1 MKELDN
7 KGNNNNKTFEDI
19 KHINENGIE
28 YWNARELMKVL
39 SYKDWRY
46 FDAVIEK
53 AKIACQNS
61 EINDN
66 DHFVVSNKMVEIG
79 SGAKRE
85 QKDYKLT
92 RYACYLIAQNANP
105 RLKIVALAQTYFAI
119 QTRKQ
124 EISENEY
131 SSLTEDEK
139 RFYQRNLTKK
149 GNYSLNQTAKKA
161 GVKNFDKF
169 HNAGYKGLY
178 NGETADDIAKRKG
191 LRYREDI
198 LDNMGSEELAANLFR
213 ITQTESR
220 LKRDKVDTEK
230 KACDTHNKIGKIVRR
245 AIKEAGGTMPENLP
259 TPKKSLK
266 QLEKENEKSI
276 KKYGKI
282 EKKK

>member
-1 MKELDN
+1 MNEPNKKEN
-7 KGNNNNKTFEDI
+7 HTNKTFEDI
-19 KHINENGIE
+19 KHIDENGVE
-28 YWNARELMKVL
+28 YWYARELMKVL

-61 EINDN
+61 EVTDV
-66 DHFVVSNKMVEIG
+66 DHFVVDNKMVEIG

-124 EISENEY
+124 EITEKEY
-131 SSLTEDEK
+131 TSLSEDEK
-139 RFYQRNLTKK
+139 RFYQRNLTRK
-149 GNYSLNQTAKKA
+149 GNYSLNQTAKNA

-230 KACDTHNKIGKIVRR
+230 KACDTHNKIGKIVRK
-245 AIKEAGGTMPENLP
+245 AIKQAGRNYARRITY
-259 TPKKSLK
+259 T
-266 QLEKENEKSI
+266 
-276 KKYGKI
+276 
-282 EKKK
+282 

>member
-1 MKELDN
+1 MQELDN
-7 KGNNNNKTFEDI
+7 KGNNNNNKTFEDI
-19 KHINENGIE
+19 KHIDENGIE
-28 YWNARELMKVL
+28 FWYARELMKVL

-124 EISENEY
+124 EISEKEY

-230 KACDTHNKIGKIVRR
+230 KACDTHNKIGKIVRK
-245 AIKEAGGTMPENLP
+245 AIKQAGRNYARRIVYT
-259 TPKKSLK
+259 
-266 QLEKENEKSI
+266 
-276 KKYGKI
+276 
-282 EKKK
+282 

>member
-1 MKELDN
+1 MKKHKEN
-7 KGNNNNKTFEDI
+7 QTFEDI
-19 KHINENGIE
+19 KHIDENNME
-28 YWNARELMKVL
+28 FWYARELMKVL
-39 SYKDWRY
+39 EYKQWRR
-46 FDAVIEK
+46 FENVIDK
-53 AKIACQNS
+53 AKQACENS
-61 EINDN
+61 DISVFE
-66 DHFVVSNKMVEIG
+66 HFADVGKLS
-79 SGAKRE
+79 KRANNAE
-85 QKDYKLT
+85 VQIKDYKLT
-92 RYACYLIAQNANP
+92 RYACYLIAQNGDS
-105 RLKIVALAQTYFAI
+105 RKGVIALAQTYFAV

-124 EISENEY
+124 EITEKEY
-131 SSLTEDEK
+131 SMLTEDEK

-230 KACDTHNKIGKIVRR
+230 KACDTHNKIGKIVRK
-245 AIKEAGGTMPENLP
+245 AIKQAGRNYARRTA

-266 QLEKENEKSI
+266 QLEKENKRSL
-276 KKYGKI
+276 KKT
-282 EKKK
+282 EN

>member
-1 MKELDN
+1 MKEID
-7 KGNNNNKTFEDI
+7 KNNKSFENI
-19 KHINENGIE
+19 KHIDENEIE
-28 YWNARELMKVL
+28 FWYARELMKVL

-46 FDAVIEK
+46 FDAVIKK
-53 AKIACQNS
+53 AMIACQNS
-61 EINDN
+61 EITDI
-66 DHFVVSNKMVEIG
+66 DHFVVDNKMVEIG

-105 RLKIVALAQTYFAI
+105 RLKIVALAQTYFAV

-124 EISENEY
+124 EISEKEY
-131 SSLTEDEK
+131 SMLTEDEK
-139 RFYQRNLTKK
+139 RFYQRDLTRK
-149 GNYSLNQTAKKA
+149 GNYSLNQTAKNA

-213 ITQTESR
+213 ITQTESK
-220 LKRDKVDTEK
+220 LKKNKVNSEK
-230 KACDTHNKIGKIVRR
+230 EANKTHYNIGKNIREVI
-245 AIKEAGGTMPENLP
+245 AKNGGTMPENLP

-266 QLEKENEKSI
+266 ELEKENNKTL
-276 KKYGKI
+276 KRK
-282 EKKK
+282 